1 MPKKGF
7 TRRKQ
12 GKQSQ
17 SPSNHPQAEP
27 AVTTMIHRS
36 GDFELWDFK

>member
-12 GKQSQ
+12 GKK
-17 SPSNHPQAEP
+17 SPSNNPQAQP
-27 AVTTMIHRS
+27 AMTTMIHRS